1 MTAVSLEGTLVRT
14 GEHRV
19 VMGGS
24 WSEAQAPLRML
35 HAPGTAWPGHLALT
49 VIAAASAWAVGH
61 TGYMIDVA
69 GSAGA
74 LTLSTTAVQLL
85 VLGAALL
92 ANLLLA
98 AHARYRGLVA
108 RDAVRVRQLADAQ
121 AQAHRLQLQPHF
133 VFNALQAAA
142 TLVHRDAVKADLMLV
157 ALGDF
162 LRLTMQTAEAREVP
176 LVTELA
182 LLDRYVEVMSYRFGD
197 RVRVTVDADP
207 ETLDARVPQLLLQP
221 LVENAIRHGLREDG
235 CRIHVRVARDGD
247 TLRCLVRDDGR
258 GLRPGART
266 AGIGLRSTRGRL
278 EALYGTRGRFELTDH
293 PDGGVAAT
301 VLLPFHTSTEERAA

>member
-1 MTAVSLEGTLVRT
+1 
-14 GEHRV
+14 
-19 VMGGS
+19 
-24 WSEAQAPLRML
+24 
-35 HAPGTAWPGHLALT
+35 
-49 VIAAASAWAVGH
+49 
-61 TGYMIDVA
+61 MIDVA
-69 GSAGA
+69 NGTVIMV
-74 LTLSTTAVQLL
+74 LPTA
-85 VLGAALL
+85 AALGFMV
-92 ANLLLA
+92 LA
-98 AHARYRGLVA
+98 ALFTLGGAGIAVAWRRSSRRAQSIQRALGDAR
-108 RDAVRVRQLADAQ
+108 

-162 LRLTMQTAEAREVP
+162 LRLTLQSAESREIP

-182 LLDRYVEVMSYRFGD
+182 LLDRYVEVMRYRFGD

-235 CRIHVRVARDGD
+235 GRVYVRVVRDGD
-247 TLRCLVRDDGR
+247 ALLCLVRDDGR
-258 GLRPGART
+258 GLAPGLRGP
-266 AGIGLRSTRGRL
+266 GIGLRSTVGRL
-278 EALYGTRGRFELTDH
+278 EALYGPSGRFALANH

-301 VLLPFHTSTEERAA
+301 VSLPFHTLPDERAA